1 MAVVNA
7 VTRPRV
13 CAVTGKPGYRGQC
26 RSDVRSQSVVT
37 VEWYAYGVAWYGD
50 VVCSGWAACGRIQVV
65 KGVVKRSTHSV
76 SHLTALLT
84 TAKQTLQLSAMCTD
98 VDTD

>member
-13 CAVTGKPGYRGQC
+13 CAVTGKPGYRAQC

-37 VEWYAYGVAWYGD
+37 VEWYGVAWYGD
-50 VVCSGWAACGRIQVV
+50 VVCLRLGSLWAD

-84 TAKQTLQLSAMCTD
+84 TAKQTLLLSAM
-98 VDTD
+98 